1 MGKHC
6 HNFTAHY
13 VLDIFWE
20 IFHHSKFT
28 FTVIHNV
35 FTCTQYLL
43 AGCLCNVEHGG
54 RSCTDYPR
62 ISPHRP
68 PPRQAP
74 THNISRHCDYNPV
87 SRGCTPTSC
96 RARYCCICQLMM
108 LLRLCNISSIFNA
121 LGEAS
126 FSHTQYLILP

>member
-62 ISPHRP
+62 ISPHRR

-87 SRGCTPTSC
+87 SRGCTYTN
-96 RARYCCICQLMM
+96 QLPGPLLLHLSINDIIEVIYVIYHAYSM
-108 LLRLCNISSIFNA
+108 L

-126 FSHTQYLILP
+126 FSHIQF